1 VRRREFITL
10 LGGAAASSVSWAV
23 AAGAQPAGERMQ
35 RIGVLTTTNP
45 SAQSHIDAFVQAL
58 RALGWMEG
66 RNVRIDIRW
75 DDEGASRAETL
86 AAELVALAPDAIL
99 SVFTRNLVALQHAT
113 RSVPIV
119 FMQVSDPVAQ
129 GFVAS
134 LSRPGGNL
142 TGFTNFEFSIGGK
155 WVELLQQV
163 SPVLARVAVLFNPNV
178 SPQSKYFLRAIET
191 AAQGFGAQVVVAS
204 VRSVSDIDSAIESLS
219 GQPAGLILPTDSFT
233 TLHQKLIG
241 DLATRHRLPVVT
253 GNSAG
258 FETSGILLYYGSNA
272 SLIESY
278 RQAAGYIS
286 RILKGAKPAELPVQL
301 STSFRLVINLKTAK
315 ALGLDVSPTLLAR
328 ADEVIE

>member
-1 VRRREFITL
+1 MNRRAFISL
-10 LGGAAASSVSWAV
+10 LGGAAAAWPL
-23 AAGAQPAGERMQ
+23 AARAQPAGERMQ
-35 RIGVLTTTNP
+35 RIGVLATTNP

-58 RALGWMEG
+58 RALGWIEG
-66 RNVRIDIRW
+66 RNLRIDIRW
-75 DDEGASRAETL
+75 DDERATRAEAL

-134 LSRPGGNL
+134 LARPGGNL

-163 SPVLARVAVLFNPNV
+163 SPGLARAAVMFNPDV
-178 SPQSKYFLRAIET
+178 SLQSKYFLRAIEA
-191 AAQGFGAQVVVAS
+191 AAQGFGTQVAVAP
-204 VRSVSDIDSAIESLS
+204 VRSVADIESAIASLA
-219 GQPAGLILPTDSFT
+219 GQPAGLILPTDGFT
-233 TLHQKLIG
+233 TLHQKLIA
-241 DLATRHRLPVVT
+241 DLATRHRLPAVT
-253 GNSAG
+253 GNSSG
-258 FETSGILLYYGSNA
+258 FETSGMLLYYGSNA
-272 SLIESY
+272 NLIENY
-278 RQAAGYIS
+278 RQAAGYVS
-286 RILKGAKPAELPVQL
+286 RILKGAKPGEMPVQL

-315 ALGLDVSPTLLAR
+315 ALGIEVPPLLVGR